1 MNDTKWVSMW
11 GNAMS
16 IAEHHPEGY
25 AKDLTLLLSGLWHH
39 FPEAALRFT
48 ARQLLR
54 KGTCHHPPGN
64 GGGV

>member
-25 AKDLTLLLSGLWHH
+25 AKDLTLRYPVYAPFSGS
-39 FPEAALRFT
+39 ALQLH